1 MGVLDVEISTIEWD
15 IIDECTLSEWY
26 IAQVFVKLFPNE
38 FQYSGSKK
46 WMVWDSTNNDWKL
59 DTNLHQLKAR
69 MRYDLARKV
78 MERAKYWQQKVATK
92 EVADMH
98 TASTMIQRLLT
109 ISQKLQMDPFVNKII
124 RELQEHYCG

>member
-1 MGVLDVEISTIEWD
+1 MDDLDT
-15 IIDECTLSEWY
+15 IDECTLSEWY
-26 IAQVFVKLFPNE
+26 IAQAFAKIFPDEFRYHGTRKWVFWDPVINE
-38 FQYSGSKK
+38 
-46 WMVWDSTNNDWKL
+46 WVH
-59 DTNLHQLKAR
+59 DTNLRQLKAR

-92 EVADMH
+92 QVTDMH

-109 ISQKLQMDPFVNKII
+109 ISQKLQTDPFLGKVI